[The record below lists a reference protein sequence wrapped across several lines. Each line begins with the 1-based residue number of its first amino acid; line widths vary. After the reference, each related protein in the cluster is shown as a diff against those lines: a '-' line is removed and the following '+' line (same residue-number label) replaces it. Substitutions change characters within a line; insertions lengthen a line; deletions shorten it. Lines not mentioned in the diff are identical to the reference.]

1 MRQSRLFL
9 AAFAM
14 AILASTALGQ
24 GPKPGPEH
32 DALKELEG
40 TWDATVKF
48 GDMESKGTMTWKLD
62 LGGLWLLSDF
72 EGEFGDMKFK
82 GRGIDGYDP
91 IKKKYVSIWVDSMTP
106 VPLISEGTYD
116 KETKTT
122 TMTGKGPGEDGK
134 LRDMK
139 TVTTMKDKDNIKFTM
154 YAVKDGK
161 DEKMLTIIYK
171 RKK

>member
-1 MRQSRLFL
+1 MRMI
-9 AAFAM
+9 AAVTM
-14 AILASTALGQ
+14 AAVLI
-24 GPKPGPEH
+24 GPAVSQEPAKPGPEH
-32 DALKELEG
+32 KALKAKEG
-40 TWDATVKF
+40 TWETTMKF
-48 GDMESKGTMTWKLD
+48 GDMESKGTMTWKLE
-62 LGGLWLLSDF
+62 LGGLWLLSDL

-91 IKKKYVSIWVDSMTP
+91 IKKKCVSIWVDSMTP

-134 LRDMK
+134 LREMK
-139 TVTTMKDKDNIKFTM
+139 TVTTMKDKDNMTFTM